1 MLERRV
7 DLPHC
12 QAEVV
17 AIGCFLICPSTTQ
30 HFVDFMLVEKLFG
43 LIVKDSKHFLKSI
56 HFFVGQGFSFFE
68 PL

>member
-1 MLERRV
+1 
-7 DLPHC
+7 
-12 QAEVV
+12 
-17 AIGCFLICPSTTQ
+17 
-30 HFVDFMLVEKLFG
+30 MLVEKLFG